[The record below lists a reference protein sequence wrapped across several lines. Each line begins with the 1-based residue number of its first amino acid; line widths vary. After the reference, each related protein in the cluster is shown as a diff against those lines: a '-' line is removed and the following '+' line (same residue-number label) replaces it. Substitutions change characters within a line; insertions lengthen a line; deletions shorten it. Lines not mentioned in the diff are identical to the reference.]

1 MTIRKLYNEVIKQK
15 NNLDNAIEQL
25 SKKASE
31 IYGKDLIADFCSG
44 NEIEFR
50 LSDYDNPYATYE
62 NDFCIETT
70 IEELEKTERGKCKS
84 LYALFVHPQG
94 VHSQGKAGRGGGGG
108 K

>member
-25 SKKASE
+25 SRKASE

-50 LSDYDNPYATYE
+50 LSDYDNPCATYE

-70 IEELEKTERGKCKS
+70 LEELEKNEKKGISRSIISPDFAKNFIKTFIIE
-84 LYALFVHPQG
+84 
-94 VHSQGKAGRGGGGG
+94 
-108 K
+108 